1 MRLIDADK
9 LKQHF
14 AWWHEGGEEADRQAE
29 IFEQIIDVQPTVSI
43 EQLKW
48 ERDTAIQQLRELGY
62 DLGQKP
68 KKGKWEGFNADKD
81 GWKGTDGSPIFM
93 SCSFCGGTRLNNG
106 SSHWNFCPN
115 CGARM
120 EVDDARDL

>member
-9 LKQHF
+9 MKQHF

-68 KKGKWEGFNADKD
+68 KKGKWIAHPGGKFVGFPYMHYECDQCRD
-81 GWKGTDGSPIFM
+81 FEPEE
-93 SCSFCGGTRLNNG
+93 R
-106 SSHWNFCPN
+106 NFCPN

>member
-29 IFEQIIDVQPTVSI
+29 IFEQIIDAQPTA
-43 EQLKW
+43 Q
-48 ERDTAIQQLRELGY
+48 
-62 DLGQKP
+62 P
-68 KKGKWEGFNADKD
+68 KMGKWIRHPEVKN
-81 GWKGTDGSPIFM
+81 IY
-93 SCSFCGGTRLNNG
+93 GGTYIECSECG
-106 SSHWNFCPN
+106 EEYVVQHMEDEKFCRN

-120 EVDDARDL
+120 EVDDAGDL

>member
-9 LKQHF
+9 MKQHF

-68 KKGKWEGFNADKD
+68 KKGKWIAHPGGKFVGFPYMHYECDQCRD
-81 GWKGTDGSPIFM
+81 FEPEE
-93 SCSFCGGTRLNNG
+93 R
-106 SSHWNFCPN
+106 NFCPN

-120 EVDDARDL
+120 EVDHARDL

>member
-9 LKQHF
+9 MKQHF

-29 IFEQIIDVQPTVSI
+29 IFEQIIDVQPTFSI

-68 KKGKWEGFNADKD
+68 KKGKWIAHPGGKFVGFPYMHYECDQCRD
-81 GWKGTDGSPIFM
+81 FEPEE
-93 SCSFCGGTRLNNG
+93 R
-106 SSHWNFCPN
+106 NFCPN

>member
-62 DLGQKP
+62 DLGQNP
-68 KKGKWEGFNADKD
+68 KKGKWVNNIHDL
-81 GWKGTDGSPIFM
+81 PL
-93 SCSFCGGTRLNNG
+93 CNQCGYRPQYDRALDDYYYSNY
-106 SSHWNFCPN
+106 CPN

-120 EVDDARDL
+120 EAGDAGNL

>member
-29 IFEQIIDVQPTVSI
+29 IFEQIIDVQPTVL
-43 EQLKW
+43 Q
-48 ERDTAIQQLRELGY
+48 
-62 DLGQKP
+62 
-68 KKGKWEGFNADKD
+68 GKWEEQTVEDIKVAGVEELQSAR
-81 GWKGTDGSPIFM
+81 
-93 SCSFCGGTRLNNG
+93 CSACGLYHTTPYLYYFKRYNY
-106 SSHWNFCPN
+106 CPH

-120 EVDDARDL
+120 EASHVRDL

>member
-29 IFEQIIDVQPTVSI
+29 IFEQIIDVQPTI
-43 EQLKW
+43 E
-48 ERDTAIQQLRELGY
+48 ERQT
-62 DLGQKP
+62 
-68 KKGKWEGFNADKD
+68 GKWVSGDRMAGYPRIPYKTWCVYCSYCGNE
-81 GWKGTDGSPIFM
+81 TPSLLGSDEYDF
-93 SCSFCGGTRLNNG
+93 TAY
-106 SSHWNFCPN
+106 CPN

-120 EVDDARDL
+120 EVDDEID

>member
-68 KKGKWEGFNADKD
+68 KTGKWILIRPDEDKA
-81 GWKGTDGSPIFM
+81 GNGLYECSECGKGDIHAPEVEVP
-93 SCSFCGGTRLNNG
+93 FC
-106 SSHWNFCPN
+106 WN

>member
-9 LKQHF
+9 MKQHF

-68 KKGKWEGFNADKD
+68 KKGKWIAHPGGKFVGFPYMHYECDQCRD
-81 GWKGTDGSPIFM
+81 FEPEE
-93 SCSFCGGTRLNNG
+93 R
-106 SSHWNFCPN
+106 NFCPN

-120 EVDDARDL
+120 EVDHVRDL

>member
-29 IFEQIIDVQPTVSI
+29 IFEQIIDVQPTV
-43 EQLKW
+43 Q
-48 ERDTAIQQLRELGY
+48 
-62 DLGQKP
+62 P
-68 KKGKWEGFNADKD
+68 KVGKWILIRPDEDKA
-81 GWKGTDGSPIFM
+81 GNGLYECSECGKGDIHAPEVEVP
-93 SCSFCGGTRLNNG
+93 FC
-106 SSHWNFCPN
+106 WN

-120 EVDDARDL
+120 EVDDAGDL